1 MYLTPVEG
9 TLKLFHTDKIKWN
22 KFDEYV
28 VFN

>member
-9 TLKLFHTDKIKWN
+9 TLKLFQTDKIKWN